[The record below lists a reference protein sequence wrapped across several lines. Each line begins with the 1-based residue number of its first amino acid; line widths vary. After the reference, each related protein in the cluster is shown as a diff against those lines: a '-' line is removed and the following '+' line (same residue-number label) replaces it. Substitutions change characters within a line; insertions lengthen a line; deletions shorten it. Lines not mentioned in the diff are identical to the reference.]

1 MTARRGPAYHR
12 GAVPQWLITTVRL
25 TMLVIVAAVAGV
37 IGLVVFRNVI
47 DLEAIRGDG
56 DSIGSFLQ
64 VLGGIYA
71 VLLAFVVIVVWG
83 QFNDARGFV
92 AREANAIADLHRVAA
107 GLPDDTGKVIQ
118 RGLEEYVDAVLA
130 DEWQAM
136 SDSDQPTIDRIGKR
150 LDLVWRA
157 IHTCMPL
164 NDCQHTIYAEVL
176 ARFNDLSE
184 TRTNRLSAATSRIPI
199 AMNVLLYTGAVIM
212 IGSIYLMPFD
222 RFWVH
227 AAVTA
232 ALAGAVAHILF
243 LIYDLD
249 DAFAGDYQVD
259 KAPFVRARRMMANDL

>member
-1 MTARRGPAYHR
+1 M
-12 GAVPQWLITTVRL
+12 PQWLITTVRL
-25 TMLVIVAAVAGV
+25 TLLVIVAAVAGV
-37 IGLVVFRNVI
+37 IGLVVFRNVV

-92 AREANAIADLHRVAA
+92 AREANAISDLHRVAA
-107 GLPDDTGKVIQ
+107 GLPDDARDVIQ

-136 SDSDQPTIDRIGKR
+136 SNSDQTTIDRIGKR
-150 LDLVWRA
+150 LDRVWRA

-184 TRTNRLSAATSRIPI
+184 TRTNRLSAATAKIPT
-199 AMNVLLYTGAVIM
+199 AMTVLLYTGAVIM
-212 IGSIYLMPFD
+212 IGSIYLMPFSA
-222 RFWVH
+222 FWVH

-232 ALAGAVAHILF
+232 ALAGAVAHILY

-249 DAFAGDYQVD
+249 NAFAGDYQVD
-259 KAPFVRARRMMANDL
+259 KDPFIRARRMMASDL